1 MVYLLLVSSESK
13 TSDVTHNFVA
23 GDVVE
28 VFQDALVGL
37 QGTVVKV
44 DGNQVMIKAKHEE
57 LQVCLQILIFSFY
70 KKNLDMCCFLG
81 QFFKFSLLL
90 ELTVIN

>member
-1 MVYLLLVSSESK
+1 MLLVSSESK
-13 TSDVTHNFVA
+13 SSDVTHNFVA

-37 QGTVVKV
+37 QGMVVKV

-57 LQVCLQILIFSFY
+57 LQVCL
-70 KKNLDMCCFLG
+70 
-81 QFFKFSLLL
+81 
-90 ELTVIN
+90 